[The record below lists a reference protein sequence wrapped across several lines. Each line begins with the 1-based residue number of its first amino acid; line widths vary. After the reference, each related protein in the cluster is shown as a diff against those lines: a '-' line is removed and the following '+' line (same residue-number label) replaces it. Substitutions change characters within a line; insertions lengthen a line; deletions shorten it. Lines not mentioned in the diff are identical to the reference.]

1 MTFGCLE
8 MPPVGVEP
16 GPAREAP
23 QRAQGC
29 PCMWGSERSLLRN
42 PKGDEQAIMGGGA
55 GVELGAA
62 FVSSVCGVQ
71 NAFWGPQDTVWST
84 DPTWTLC
91 VWVLART
98 LPTSKHPRQK
108 AAVGSVGI

>member
-1 MTFGCLE
+1 MSGAA
-8 MPPVGVEP
+8 PVGLEP

-42 PKGDEQAIMGGGA
+42 LKGDEQAIMGGGA

-62 FVSSVCGVQ
+62 FMSSVCGVQ
-71 NAFWGPQDTVWST
+71 NAFWCPQDTDCVVHRPHV
-84 DPTWTLC
+84 DPVC
-91 VWVLART
+91 VG
-98 LPTSKHPRQK
+98 PC
-108 AAVGSVGI
+108 